1 MKISNKKKIFLK
13 QNFIELKI
21 LYPENVSKN
30 YVDWMNNK
38 SIVKYTEQR
47 YYKHTEQSV
56 KKFVDK
62 KFKSKNNFLFG
73 IFFHKKHIG
82 NIKLGPIIK
91 IRKTSDISYII
102 GFKKYWNK
110 GIASISVAL
119 VTTFAFKILKLK
131 TLRAASYLDNLGSIY
146 VLKKNGYV
154 FSRYSKIRNRKIVFL
169 IKKNNK
175 L

>member
-1 MKISNKKKIFLK
+1 
-13 QNFIELKI
+13 
-21 LYPENVSKN
+21 
-30 YVDWMNNK
+30 MNNK

-91 IRKTSDISYII
+91 IEELFFIFD
-102 GFKKYWNK
+102 N
-110 GIASISVAL
+110 V
-119 VTTFAFKILKLK
+119 LK
-131 TLRAASYLDNLGSIY
+131 TLSIY
-146 VLKKNGYV
+146 LP
-154 FSRYSKIRNRKIVFL
+154 
-169 IKKNNK
+169 
-175 L
+175 